1 MDVDSFM
8 TAYGHALDEAATL
21 GAEYEAAKAA
31 LKRHYARLVVAAEG
45 SKGKAEYAAEASGDY
60 DAAAVKLDE
69 LRLKMARA
77 KAKAEHMTAR
87 LDVWRTRE
95 SSRRAQQQRRSNYGT
110 QEAQDDER

>member
-8 TAYGHALDEAATL
+8 VAYGHALDEAATF

-31 LKRHYARLVVAAEG
+31 LKRQYAKLVVAAEG
-45 SKGKAEYAAEASGDY
+45 SKGKAEYAAEASGEY

-87 LDVWRTRE
+87 LEVWRTRE
-95 SSRRAQQQRRSNYGT
+95 STRRLNLRREHAQEET
-110 QEAQDDER
+110 HD